1 MSIRSSGVYFIYFAP
16 VHVRYKSVHDY
27 TWQCPIMHPFV
38 SSFILPLQS
47 PQNAPRFSGMHPTL
61 QKMHPAFWEMHPEKR
76 KMNPPIFP
84 GCIFLLKLVRKPISN
99 KIIKIGSRTVH
110 FSLIFRAFS
119 TCQFYGT
126 KAKLLKTEED
136 IIFCRHIWP
145 QTALEKDI
153 QVNECISVF
162 FTLFGWILSLLHGII
177 LPSGIF
183 FSA

>member
-1 MSIRSSGVYFIYFAP
+1 
-16 VHVRYKSVHDY
+16 
-27 TWQCPIMHPFV
+27 
-38 SSFILPLQS
+38 
-47 PQNAPRFSGMHPTL
+47 MHPTL

-126 KAKLLKTEED
+126 KAKLLKTEEEKKD
-136 IIFCRHIWP
+136 RSPYITLYRPVLIIFCRHIWP

>member
-1 MSIRSSGVYFIYFAP
+1 
-16 VHVRYKSVHDY
+16 
-27 TWQCPIMHPFV
+27 
-38 SSFILPLQS
+38 
-47 PQNAPRFSGMHPTL
+47 MHPTL
-61 QKMHPAFWEMHPEKR
+61 RKMHPAFWEMHPEKR
-76 KMNPPIFP
+76 KMHPPIFP

-126 KAKLLKTEED
+126 KAKLLKTEEEKKGPVTLYRPVL

-153 QVNECISVF
+153 QETSVSMF
-162 FTLFGWILSLLHGII
+162 SSLFSDGFYPCSMV
-177 LPSGIF
+177 
-183 FSA
+183 

>member
-1 MSIRSSGVYFIYFAP
+1 MYPAP
-16 VHVRYKSVHDY
+16 
-27 TWQCPIMHPFV
+27 Q
-38 SSFILPLQS
+38 
-47 PQNAPRFSGMHPTL
+47 MHPTL

-126 KAKLLKTEED
+126 KAKLLKTEEEKKDRSPYIDRSLSFLPQYLASNCAGD
-136 IIFCRHIWP
+136 IYPR
-145 QTALEKDI
+145 
-153 QVNECISVF
+153 NECISVF